1 MSAHLSR
8 ATSGAAASRA
18 GRQHRRPAAL
28 PSLALGRRATAPFG
42 FDFVVRDGGEVPVG
56 GVAAHFS
63 CSHILGSA
71 ELQTLACR
79 SIHGESPLGRA
90 HFLWRTA
97 LLEAPWIGSSGQSN
111 RRGAGRAQSSLV
123 SVQRLSCEQPPGSGI
138 AGLLGVDGSTDS
150 IGGPCNQTITS
161 GSNNVAVC
169 QFGHMEDVF
178 MAAHTNHWGDVGFM
192 SRFGVQADVVRAAHF
207 DLSLDLSRLNSL
219 GRPCVFHDQII
230 TACCLCVKWFVRRFV
245 NYFEAPSATACEVSA
260 PGADRPDKEKS

>member
-1 MSAHLSR
+1 MSPHLTR
-8 ATSGAAASRA
+8 AASGAAASGA
-18 GRQHRRPAAL
+18 GCQDGRPAAL
-28 PSLALGRRATAPFG
+28 AGLPLGHRAAAPFG
-42 FDFVVRDGGEVPVG
+42 FELVVGDCGEVPGG

-90 HFLWRTA
+90 HFLWHTA

-161 GSNNVAVC
+161 RPHDVPIC
-169 QFGHMEDVF
+169 QFSDMKNVLVATH
-178 MAAHTNHWGDVGFM
+178 ANHRRNIGFLAC
-192 SRFGVQADVVRAAHF
+192 FGVNSDIVRATHS
-207 DLSLDLSRLNSL
+207 DLANHGCCWNSH
-219 GRPCVFHDQII
+219 VSIV
-230 TACCLCVKWFVRRFV
+230 TTCCLCVKRFVREFV
-245 NYFEAPSATACEVSA
+245 KLFEAPSASA
-260 PGADRPDKEKS
+260 GKHGARGAGDLPVKEKS